1 MSETEAEIEPVAADS
16 EEAVS
21 GNVETELKAAAADS
35 EEVVSGNVEA
45 ELRAVAADSEESLS
59 GDTDAELKAA
69 AVDSE
74 EASSGV
80 EESGRVTPW
89 PSAWEVV
96 KETVEGVDQLEV
108 PLRAAG
114 VAYYG
119 LLAVFPLLLFLVS
132 LGSVLL
138 SSTEVRSAIDEFLI
152 RAIPVP
158 EVLSFVQETI
168 GDTLDR
174 RGTIGIISLL
184 VLLWS
189 ASSLFANLE
198 TSLNKIWNVPR
209 RMVWHR
215 RLLGILAV
223 MILAGLFIVV
233 IFLSTLEALP
243 VLEEITL
250 FESLDIWITFL
261 AATLFF
267 WLIYRW
273 LPNSKVPAVPSLAG
287 GALAGLAWVIAQAI
301 FRWYLTSGLSN
312 LGAVYGTLASLIGLI
327 LWAFV
332 TGTILYVGAV
342 FSAVLQRHFWE

>member
-1 MSETEAEIEPVAADS
+1 MSETESEIEAATI
-16 EEAVS
+16 E
-21 GNVETELKAAAADS
+21 G
-35 EEVVSGNVEA
+35 
-45 ELRAVAADSEESLS
+45 EESLS
-59 GDTDAELKAA
+59 
-69 AVDSE
+69 SE
-74 EASSGV
+74 GEPRRAI
-80 EESGRVTPW
+80 PW
-89 PSAWEVV
+89 RIAWELV

-108 PLRAAG
+108 PLRAAA

-119 LLAVFPLLLFLVS
+119 LLAIFPLLLFLVS
-132 LGSVLL
+132 LGGVVL
-138 SSTEVRSAIDEFLI
+138 SRSEVRDALDEFLI

-158 EVLSFVQETI
+158 EVLNFVQVTI
-168 GDTLDR
+168 GDTLAR
-174 RGTIGIISLL
+174 RGTVGVISLV

-198 TSLNKIWNVPR
+198 MSLNKIWNVPR
-209 RMVWHR
+209 RLVWHR

-223 MILAGLFIVV
+223 TILAGLFIVV

-243 VLEEITL
+243 LLNGISL
-250 FESLDIWITFL
+250 FDSLDAWITFL

-273 LPNSKVPAVPSLAG
+273 LPNHKVPAVPSLAG
-287 GALAGLAWVIAQAI
+287 GALAGLAWLIAQAV

-312 LGAVYGTLASLIGLI
+312 LGAVYGTLASLIGFI

>member
-1 MSETEAEIEPVAADS
+1 MGES
-16 EEAVS
+16 
-21 GNVETELKAAAADS
+21 ETELKAAGGGAEDTLS
-35 EEVVSGNVEA
+35 SPQPRVEA
-45 ELRAVAADSEESLS
+45 KVEARS
-59 GDTDAELKAA
+59 GSRRTI
-69 AVDSE
+69 
-74 EASSGV
+74 
-80 EESGRVTPW
+80 PW
-89 PSAWEVV
+89 RSAWEVI
-96 KETVEGVDQLEV
+96 KATFEGVDQLEV

-119 LLAVFPLLLFLVS
+119 LLAIFPLLLFLIS

-138 SSTEVRSAIDEFLI
+138 SRSEVRSAVDEFLI

-158 EVLSFVQETI
+158 EALNFVQQTI

-198 TSLNKIWNVPR
+198 TSLNKIWDVPR

-233 IFLSTLEALP
+233 IFFSTLEALP
-243 VLEEITL
+243 VLEEITV
-250 FESLDIWITFL
+250 FGSLDIWITFL

-273 LPNSKVPAVPSLAG
+273 LPNAKVPAVPSLAG
-287 GALAGLAWVIAQAI
+287 GALAGLAWIIAQAV

-342 FSAVLQRHFWE
+342 FSAVLQRRFWD

>member
-1 MSETEAEIEPVAADS
+1 MSDR
-16 EEAVS
+16 
-21 GNVETELKAAAADS
+21 
-35 EEVVSGNVEA
+35 EA
-45 ELRAVAADSEESLS
+45 ELTAATADREEALS
-59 GDTDAELKAA
+59 GESNSAA
-69 AVDSE
+69 AESDKRQ
-74 EASSGV
+74 SGSKSV
-80 EESGRVTPW
+80 AIWRTG
-89 PSAWEVV
+89 WEVV
-96 KETVEGVDQLEV
+96 KETFEGVDQLEI
-108 PLRAAG
+108 PLRAAA

-119 LLAVFPLLLFLVS
+119 LLAIFPLLLFFIS

-138 SSTEVRSAIDEFLI
+138 SRSEVREALNEFLN
-152 RAIPVP
+152 RAIPAP
-158 EVLSFVQETI
+158 SALAFVQQTI
-168 GDTLDR
+168 SDTLAR
-174 RGTIGIISLL
+174 RGAIGVFSLL

-198 TSLNKIWNVPR
+198 VSLNRIWEVPR

-223 MILAGLFIVV
+223 MILAGLFLVV

-243 VLEEITL
+243 LLNGLSL
-250 FESLDIWITFL
+250 FDSFDLWFTFL

-273 LPNSKVPAVPSLAG
+273 LPNAKVPAVPSLAG
-287 GALAGLAWVIAQAI
+287 GA
-301 FRWYLTSGLSN
+301 
-312 LGAVYGTLASLIGLI
+312 

>member
-1 MSETEAEIEPVAADS
+1 MS
-16 EEAVS
+16 
-21 GNVETELKAAAADS
+21 N
-35 EEVVSGNVEA
+35 
-45 ELRAVAADSEESLS
+45 LR
-59 GDTDAELKAA
+59 
-69 AVDSE
+69 
-74 EASSGV
+74 
-80 EESGRVTPW
+80 RPIPW
-89 PSAWEVV
+89 RIAWELV

-108 PLRAAG
+108 PLRAAA

-119 LLAVFPLLLFLVS
+119 LLAIFPLLLFLVS
-132 LGSVLL
+132 LGSVVL
-138 SSTEVRSAIDEFLI
+138 SRSEVRDALNEFLT

-158 EVLSFVQETI
+158 EVLDFVQVTI
-168 GDTLDR
+168 GDTLAR
-174 RGTIGIISLL
+174 RGTVGIISLV

-198 TSLNKIWNVPR
+198 MSLNKIWKVPR
-209 RMVWHR
+209 RLVWHR

-243 VLEEITL
+243 LLNGISI
-250 FESLDIWITFL
+250 FDSLDLWITFF

-273 LPNSKVPAVPSLAG
+273 LPNAKIPAVPSLAG
-287 GALAGLAWVIAQAI
+287 GALAGLAWVVAQAV

-312 LGAVYGTLASLIGLI
+312 LGAVYGTLASLIGLT

-342 FSAVLQRHFWE
+342 FGAVLQRRFWE

>member
-1 MSETEAEIEPVAADS
+1 MGES
-16 EEAVS
+16 
-21 GNVETELKAAAADS
+21 ETELKAAGSATEQAP
-35 EEVVSGNVEA
+35 SGS
-45 ELRAVAADSEESLS
+45 RR
-59 GDTDAELKAA
+59 TI
-69 AVDSE
+69 
-74 EASSGV
+74 
-80 EESGRVTPW
+80 PW
-89 PSAWEVV
+89 RSAWEVI
-96 KETVEGVDQLEV
+96 KATFEGVDQLEV

-119 LLAVFPLLLFLVS
+119 LLAIFPLLLFLIS

-138 SSTEVRSAIDEFLI
+138 SRSEVRSAVDEFLI

-158 EVLSFVQETI
+158 EALNFVQQTI
-168 GDTLDR
+168 GDTLNR

-198 TSLNKIWNVPR
+198 TSLNKIWDVPR

-233 IFLSTLEALP
+233 IFFSTLEALP
-243 VLEEITL
+243 VLDEIPV
-250 FESLDIWITFL
+250 FGSLDIWITFL

-273 LPNSKVPAVPSLAG
+273 LPNAKVPAVPSLAG
-287 GALAGLAWVIAQAI
+287 GALAGLAWIIAQAV
-301 FRWYLTSGLSN
+301 FRWYLTSGLSD

-342 FSAVLQRHFWE
+342 FSAVLQRRFWD

>member
-1 MSETEAEIEPVAADS
+1 MSESEADLKAATADS
-16 EEAVS
+16 EGSSSPKAGTAEQGTA
-21 GNVETELKAAAADS
+21 EPERLREL
-35 EEVVSGNVEA
+35 
-45 ELRAVAADSEESLS
+45 
-59 GDTDAELKAA
+59 
-69 AVDSE
+69 
-74 EASSGV
+74 
-80 EESGRVTPW
+80 PW
-89 PSAWEVV
+89 RTVWEIV

-108 PLRAAG
+108 PLRAAA
-114 VAYYG
+114 VSYYG
-119 LLAVFPLLLFLVS
+119 LLAIFPLLLFLIS
-132 LGSVLL
+132 LGSVVL
-138 SSTEVRSAIDEFLI
+138 SRSEVRDALSEFLI

-158 EVLSFVQETI
+158 EVLGFVQDTI
-168 GDTLDR
+168 GDTLAS
-174 RGTIGIISLL
+174 RGAVGIISLV

-198 TSLNKIWNVPR
+198 MSLNKIWNVPR
-209 RMVWHR
+209 RLVWHR

-243 VLEEITL
+243 FLEGISI
-250 FESLDIWITFL
+250 FDSLDLWITFL

-273 LPNSKVPAVPSLAG
+273 LPNAKVPAVPSLAG

-312 LGAVYGTLASLIGLI
+312 LGAVYGALASLIGLI

-342 FSAVLQRHFWE
+342 FSAVLQRRYWK

>member
-1 MSETEAEIEPVAADS
+1 MSESEAELEAADS
-16 EEAVS
+16 EDAI
-21 GNVETELKAAAADS
+21 
-35 EEVVSGNVEA
+35 
-45 ELRAVAADSEESLS
+45 S
-59 GDTDAELKAA
+59 GDAEP
-69 AVDSE
+69 
-74 EASSGV
+74 
-80 EESGRVTPW
+80 RRPIPW
-89 PSAWEVV
+89 RIAWELI

-108 PLRAAG
+108 PLRAAA

-119 LLAVFPLLLFLVS
+119 LLAIFPLLLFLVS
-132 LGSVLL
+132 LGSVVL
-138 SSTEVRSAIDEFLI
+138 SRSEVRDALNEFLI

-158 EVLSFVQETI
+158 EVLDFVQVTI
-168 GDTLDR
+168 GDTLAR
-174 RGTIGIISLL
+174 RGTVGVISLV

-198 TSLNKIWNVPR
+198 MSLNKIWNVPR
-209 RMVWHR
+209 RVVWHR

-243 VLEEITL
+243 VLNGISV
-250 FESLDIWITFL
+250 FDSLDLWITFF

-273 LPNSKVPAVPSLAG
+273 LPNAKIPAAPSLAG
-287 GALAGLAWVIAQAI
+287 GALAGIAWVIAQAV

-312 LGAVYGTLASLIGLI
+312 LGAVYGTLASLIGFT

-342 FSAVLQRHFWE
+342 FGAVLQRHFWE

>member
-1 MSETEAEIEPVAADS
+1 MSETEAE
-16 EEAVS
+16 
-21 GNVETELKAAAADS
+21 LKAAAAEG
-35 EEVVSGNVEA
+35 EEGITEP
-45 ELRAVAADSEESLS
+45 RR
-59 GDTDAELKAA
+59 TI
-69 AVDSE
+69 
-74 EASSGV
+74 
-80 EESGRVTPW
+80 PW
-89 PSAWEVV
+89 RSAWEVI
-96 KETVEGVDQLEV
+96 KETAEGVDQLEV

-119 LLAVFPLLLFLVS
+119 LLAVFPLLLFLIS

-138 SSTEVRSAIDEFLI
+138 SSTEVRSAVDEFLL

-158 EVLSFVQETI
+158 QVLEFVQQTI
-168 GDTLDR
+168 GETLDR
-174 RGTIGIISLL
+174 RGTIGVISLL

-189 ASSLFANLE
+189 ASTLFANLE
-198 TSLNKIWNVPR
+198 TSLNKIWDVPR

-233 IFLSTLEALP
+233 IFFSTLEALP
-243 VLEEITL
+243 VLEEVTL
-250 FESLDIWITFL
+250 FESLDIWITYF

-273 LPNSKVPAVPSLAG
+273 LPNAKVPAIPSLAG
-287 GALAGLAWVIAQAI
+287 GALAGLAWIIAQAL

-327 LWAFV
+327 LWTFV

-342 FSAVLQRHFWE
+342 FSAVLQRRFWD

>member
-1 MSETEAEIEPVAADS
+1 MSDAE
-16 EEAVS
+16 
-21 GNVETELKAAAADS
+21 
-35 EEVVSGNVEA
+35 
-45 ELRAVAADSEESLS
+45 
-59 GDTDAELKAA
+59 AELKAA
-69 AVDSE
+69 TSDGEKAESAESELKAATVDGE
-74 EASSGV
+74 KA
-80 EESGRVTPW
+80 ESAGAEPRDATPW
-89 PSAWEVV
+89 RTAFEII
-96 KETVEGVDQLEV
+96 KETFEGVDQLEI

-114 VAYYG
+114 VSYYG
-119 LLAVFPLLLFLVS
+119 LLAVFPLLLFLIS

-138 SSTEVRSAIDEFLI
+138 SSSEVQSAVDEFLI

-158 EVLSFVQETI
+158 QVLEFVQQTI

-174 RGTIGIISLL
+174 RGTIGVISLL

-233 IFLSTLEALP
+233 IFFSTLEALP
-243 VLEEITL
+243 VLEEISL
-250 FESLDIWITFL
+250 FESLDLWITFL

-273 LPNSKVPAVPSLAG
+273 LPNAKVPAVPSLAG
-287 GALAGLAWVIAQAI
+287 GALAGLAWIIAQAI

-342 FSAVLQRHFWE
+342 FSAVLQRRFWD